1 MIAWIENKFVGNDAF
16 CSTYFV
22 VPVNS
27 TWVAPR
33 SYLAGA
39 KSATIGRISIGIGSP
54 PAASE
59 HEGFFGSQL
68 KRGTRCR
75 RMERGRGAVVREIC
89 RSMNTKA
96 AKATT
101 RVGFWFHFDFS
112 FVKSSFGKPEWGVPP
127 SLSINKGVELK
138 CSD

>member
-75 RMERGRGAVVREIC
+75 RMERTRSFLQIWRARCC
-89 RSMNTKA
+89 RKRN
-96 AKATT
+96 
-101 RVGFWFHFDFS
+101 
-112 FVKSSFGKPEWGVPP
+112 
-127 SLSINKGVELK
+127 LSVHEY
-138 CSD
+138 